1 MSIDVIHD
9 MSKNKRWSKTLRGL
23 KMLLGC
29 NAAAVRITCLGHA
42 TFLVELDGQVILTD
56 PVRGERAYSLS
67 LLDRPK
73 ALPSLAYFTGRPSS
87 IRCGSPQTSI
97 TWAASISFN
106 GEFRSCHGPKNSVR
120 FEGRRS

>member
-56 PVRGERAYSLS
+56 LVRGERAYSLS
-67 LLDRPK
+67 LGS
-73 ALPSLAYFTGRPSS
+73 AQSAS
-87 IRCGSPQTSI
+87 IARLFHWQTSL
-97 TWAASISFN
+97 
-106 GEFRSCHGPKNSVR
+106 H
-120 FEGRRS
+120 